1 MSYKNIIGHINNA
14 FKGKIL
20 TNESE
25 CIVIEELRQIRDKL
39 ENKEGNDKLLEKI
52 NNCIQDIIAFK
63 KIECIFNKGIVE
75 FNLFLKLFDTNEE
88 VLKRELEAGFK
99 IEQLKIEIKKICNIE
114 NMSFYGSN
122 LEREMSMIGKVDKFV
137 NNLNVSN
144 DMLLIQQAF
153 EDLMNEG
160 FINNTLG
167 SIYRKTQEKY
177 CNQIEVENVKTN
189 PESLFLNLEVRR
201 FIDKSNANA
210 SRQELINKL
219 EENKLSS
226 DVELLINN
234 FSYVDE
240 KNEYLNSKTIYQLFS
255 NAINKDNFSRIIRE
269 KGSDVVNRLQEES
282 NAGLNVEDLEK
293 RLDIIDKIIED
304 CVEKKIHL
312 YNNNKIKRP

>member
-14 FKGKIL
+14 FKGKTL

-25 CIVIEELRQIRDKL
+25 CIVVEELRQIRDKL
-39 ENKEGNDKLLEKI
+39 KNKEGNDKLLEKI
-52 NNCIQDIIAFK
+52 NNCIQDIISFK
-63 KIECIFNKGIVE
+63 KIECIFEKGIVE
-75 FNLFLKLFDTNEE
+75 FNSFLKLFDTNEE

-99 IEQLKIEIKKICNIE
+99 IEQLKIDIRQICNIE
-114 NMSFYGSN
+114 NMNFYGSN
-122 LEREMSMIGKVDKFV
+122 LEREMSMISKVDKFV
-137 NNLNVSN
+137 NNLNVSK

-177 CNQIEVENVKTN
+177 CNQIEVENVKSN

-226 DVELLINN
+226 DVELLIHN